1 MHERPSAGGA
11 AYVVAVSGTSG
22 AGKTTVVDQA
32 AAMLANSARLQFDQ
46 YVTLGNDIATI
57 KAWLARGADPN
68 ELKTPEF
75 AADLRR
81 LRARETVESSNG
93 RGTVRPAD
101 VVIVE
106 EPFGRTR
113 LELAPLIDFA
123 VHLDVPPDVALAR
136 RTLRLIEVEAA
147 SDPAHALDLVV
158 GQLRAYLAAG
168 RDAYSAAARAARD
181 SADLVLD
188 GMLPSQQL
196 AAILVAEIRRRA

>member
-81 LRARETVESSNG
+81 LRAGETVAAANG

-123 VHLDVPPDVALAR
+123 VHLDVPPDIALAR

-147 SDPAHALDLVV
+147 VEPQRALEAVA

-168 RDAYSAAARAARD
+168 RDAYLAAERAARQ

-188 GMLPSQQL
+188 GMLASETL
-196 AAILVAEIRRRA
+196 AASLAAEVRQRT